1 MKDKLIEYI
10 VSLQLK
16 NGGFTCSSL
25 YSGISLSTKFQQS
38 HIVFTYSAVNSLKI
52 LGALDKVDKK
62 LILKNIGNHQKED
75 GSFSSFENSTECDL
89 RFVYS
94 ALSICRIFEDF
105 SFVNTEKSKQYI
117 DSCYNF
123 DGGYGLRPNN

>member
-1 MKDKLIEYI
+1 MKGINLTIPDILMRMETSHIMMLFFYIGGLHILEKEEYLEHNNMKEKLIEYV

-25 YSGISLSTKFQQS
+25 YSGISLSPKFQQS

-62 LILKNIGNHQKED
+62 LILKNIGNHQRVD
-75 GSFSSFENSTECDL
+75 GSFSSFENST
-89 RFVYS
+89 
-94 ALSICRIFEDF
+94 
-105 SFVNTEKSKQYI
+105 
-117 DSCYNF
+117 
-123 DGGYGLRPNN
+123 